1 MTFGRLSATWPP
13 DIWLVTGIPG
23 AGKTSVAR
31 ALAERL
37 DRSAVVEGDAL
48 RAWVVRGAVWPED
61 GALTGEAER
70 QYELAVR
77 NMCLLARS
85 YAEGGFTP
93 FLDLVVVTRYHLE
106 AFRGYL
112 RGARLRFV
120 VLAPS
125 VEVTLERDRARGGK
139 AGDGW
144 THLDAAM
151 REGLAGS
158 GLWVDSSAL
167 TVEQTADAIL
177 ERQAEALLPP
187 L

>member
-1 MTFGRLSATWPP
+1 MTFGRPP
-13 DIWLVTGIPG
+13 EIWLVTGIPG
-23 AGKTSVAR
+23 AGKTSVVR

-48 RAWVVRGAVWPED
+48 RAWVVRGAAWPED

-70 QYELAVR
+70 QYELAIR

-125 VEVTLERDRARGGK
+125 VEVTIERDRARGGK
-139 AGDGW
+139 TGDVW
-144 THLDAAM
+144 AHLDARM
-151 REGLAGS
+151 REELGGS
-158 GLWVDSSAL
+158 GLWVDSSL
-167 TVEQTADAIL
+167 LSVEQTADAII

>member
-1 MTFGRLSATWPP
+1 MTFGRPP
-13 DIWLVTGIPG
+13 EIWLATGIPG

-37 DRSAVVEGDAL
+37 GRSAVVEGDAL
-48 RAWVVRGAVWPED
+48 RQWVVRGAAWPE
-61 GALTGEAER
+61 GGTLTGEAER
-70 QYELAVR
+70 QYELAIR

-112 RGARLRFV
+112 RGARLRLV

-125 VEVTLERDRARGGK
+125 IEVALERDRARGGK
-139 AGDGW
+139 AGGGW
-144 THLDAAM
+144 THLDTVM
-151 REGLAGS
+151 REELAGF
-158 GLWVDSSAL
+158 GLWVDSSVL
-167 TVEQTADAIL
+167 SVEETADAIL

>member
-1 MTFGRLSATWPP
+1 MTFGRPP
-13 DIWLVTGIPG
+13 EIWLVTGIPG

-48 RAWVVRGAVWPED
+48 RAWVVRGAAWPE
-61 GALTGEAER
+61 GGTLAGEAER
-70 QYELAVR
+70 QYELAIR

-85 YAEGGFTP
+85 YAEGGFAP

-112 RGARLRFV
+112 RGARLRLV

-125 VEVTLERDRARGGK
+125 VEVTLERDRARGAK

-144 THLDAAM
+144 AHLDARM
-151 REGLAGS
+151 REELAGL
-158 GLWVDSSAL
+158 GLWVDSSTL
-167 TVEQTADAIL
+167 SVEQTVEAIL
-177 ERQAEALLPP
+177 GREAEALLPP

>member
-1 MTFGRLSATWPP
+1 MTLGRPP
-13 DIWLVTGIPG
+13 EIWLVTGIPG
-23 AGKTSVAR
+23 AGKTTIAR

-37 DRSAVVEGDAL
+37 DRSAVIEGDAL
-48 RAWVVRGAVWPED
+48 RRWIVRGAEWPAGGTLE
-61 GALTGEAER
+61 GEAER
-70 QYELAVR
+70 QYELAIR

-85 YAEGGFTP
+85 YAEAGFTP

-112 RGARLRFV
+112 RGARLRLV
-120 VLAPS
+120 VLAPG
-125 VEVTLERDRARGGK
+125 VDVTLERDRGRGST

-151 REGLAGS
+151 REELAGL
-158 GLWVDSSAL
+158 GLWVDSSTL
-167 TVEQTADAIL
+167 SVVETADAIL
-177 ERQAEALLPP
+177 ERQPEALLPP